1 MRTYYYNSR
10 RRLSKREADSLEAA
24 MREQK
29 LDQQFEAMTL
39 EEKVNFLYRK
49 TKVLERNNQGIYTLN
64 LSDLN

>member
-49 TKVLERNNQGIYTLN
+49 TKVLERNNPGIYTLN